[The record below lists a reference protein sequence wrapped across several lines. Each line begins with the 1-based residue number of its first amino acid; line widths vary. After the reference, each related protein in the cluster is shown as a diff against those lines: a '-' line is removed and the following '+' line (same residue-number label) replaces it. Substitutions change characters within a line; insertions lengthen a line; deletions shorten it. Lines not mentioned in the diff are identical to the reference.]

1 MRSFLYKLTTK
12 SLLASRIIW
21 GAVGLRNRM
30 IPLKTRLK
38 KRFKRTLG
46 YELDLD
52 NPKTFNEKI
61 QWLKV
66 YDRSPL
72 HTVCS
77 DKYAVREHIKR
88 KIGEA
93 YLVPLVFQTTDVNDL
108 KPENMPDY
116 PVIIKTNHDSGGGT
130 FVFNK
135 EKLDWAAIRANFRK
149 RLSVNYDYGKGEWQY
164 KGIPPCI
171 IVEELLRDE
180 EGNIPFDFKMHYFNG
195 KLAFTQVDLDR
206 ATDHKRNLYDAE
218 WNFMNCKWIYETGRD
233 VPKPPVYEEMVR
245 IGEVL
250 AKDFVYVR
258 VDLYLIGHKIYF
270 GELTFHSDSGNGKFI
285 PEEWDLKIGNLLELP
300 N

>member
-12 SLLASRIIW
+12 SLFASKIIW
-21 GAVGLRNRM
+21 GMVGLRNRM

-38 KRFKRTLG
+38 KRFKRTVG
-46 YELDLD
+46 HELDLD

-72 HTVCS
+72 HTICS
-77 DKYAVREHIKR
+77 DKYAVRAHISQ
-88 KIGEA
+88 KIGEQ
-93 YLVPLVFQTTDVNDL
+93 YLVPLVFRTTDVSDL
-108 KPENMPDY
+108 KAEKMPDY

-130 FVFNK
+130 FVYDKN
-135 EKLDWAAIRANFRK
+135 EIDWAAVRANFKK

-171 IVEELLRDE
+171 IVEQLLSDE
-180 EGNIPFDFKMHYFNG
+180 SGNIPSDYKMHYFNG

-206 ATDHKRNLYDAE
+206 ATDHKRNLYDAA
-218 WNFMNCKWIYETGRD
+218 WNFMDCRWIYQNGPQ
-233 VPKPPVYEEMVR
+233 VPKPAVYDEMIR
-245 IGEVL
+245 IGELL
-250 AKDFVYVR
+250 AKDFLYVR
-258 VDLYLIGHKIYF
+258 VDLYVIGSRIYF
-270 GELTFHSDSGNGKFI
+270 GELTFHSDSGNGRFT
-285 PEEWDLKIGNLLELP
+285 PAEWDRKIGDMLTLP